1 MSFRRRIALPVAC
14 FLALAPLAVLSQD
27 ATRRGRKYKAPPET
41 SHIEV
46 LVLKK
51 FNGKP
56 IVNAAVV
63 FSPSL
68 NGKDEGNLEV
78 KTNPEGKAIIDVI
91 PTGSLVRV
99 QIIASGF
106 ATFAEDYVVTETTR
120 EIVVPML
127 RPQEQISAYLD
138 NSGKDSSR
146 KVGVQEQAKPKT
158 VLPASAPKPPSPT
171 APATQPSPAAA
182 PPKQ

>member
-1 MSFRRRIALPVAC
+1 MSFRRLIALHVVC
-14 FLALAPLAVLSQD
+14 ILALAPLAAPGQD
-27 ATRRGRKYKAPPET
+27 PARRGRKYKAPPDT

-63 FSPSL
+63 FNPSL

-99 QIIASGF
+99 QIIANGF
-106 ATFAEDYVVTETTR
+106 ATFAEDYLVTEATR

-127 RPQEQISAYLD
+127 RPQEQISAYQD

-146 KVGVQEQAKPKT
+146 KVGVQEQAKPRAVKPPVT
-158 VLPASAPKPPSPT
+158 PKPAAVAPAVQAAPAPT
-171 APATQPSPAAA
+171 AG
-182 PPKQ
+182 PKQ